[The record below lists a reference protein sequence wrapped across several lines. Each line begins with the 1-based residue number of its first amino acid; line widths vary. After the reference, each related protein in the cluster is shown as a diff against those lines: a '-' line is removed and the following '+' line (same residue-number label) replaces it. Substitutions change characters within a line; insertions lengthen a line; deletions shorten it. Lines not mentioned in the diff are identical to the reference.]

1 MTIIDRTKVLFAVA
15 SETSRPVRV
24 FLAVEGTAALGLALL
39 LGKLAADVV
48 GSVALDGLPP
58 WRLLAMLPALGAA
71 AELVRASRPI
81 SVLRRWQG
89 VLLRRIDERWADE
102 R

>member
-1 MTIIDRTKVLFAVA
+1 MTITSRTKALLMAA

-24 FLAVEGTAALGLALL
+24 FLAVEVVAVHAVVLVLGRALAGVL
-39 LGKLAADVV
+39 

-58 WRLLAMLPALGAA
+58 WRLLAVLPALGAA
-71 AELVRASRPI
+71 AELLRAAGA
-81 SVLRRWQG
+81 VEALRRWQG
-89 VLLRRIDERWADE
+89 VAVRRIDERWGDD